1 MVSTALDY
9 ALRIVFPL
17 EGEDEDL
24 VLIPLTFPME
34 WKNSPPM
41 FCMATETLANLANT
55 ALCLNIP
62 ALPHSMNDMAE
73 TIFRG
78 ELTTLHPVMSGLTR
92 DPYLSQA
99 NTKRASVI
107 DVFVDNLLGLSQEP
121 AHWWLL
127 VCRIL
132 FYALDK
138 VFRPRESGKLAKLK
152 ELLSLKNPRKGDCAW
167 STCQVLLG

>member
-1 MVSTALDY
+1 MEEAIFREEPPTLQPA
-9 ALRIVFPL
+9 L
-17 EGEDEDL
+17 EGL
-24 VLIPLTFPME
+24 M
-34 WKNSPPM
+34 M
-41 FCMATETLANLANT
+41 
-55 ALCLNIP
+55 
-62 ALPHSMNDMAE
+62 
-73 TIFRG
+73 
-78 ELTTLHPVMSGLTR
+78 
-92 DPYLSQA
+92 DPYLRRA
-99 NTKRASVI
+99 NAKSAAYVE
-107 DVFVDNLLGLSQEP
+107 VFVDNLLGLSQEP